1 MKKLIKWLDVNSE
14 AVLMVVFFTMMI
26 ILITIQVLLRFVFK
40 TGFSWGEEVARI
52 LFLWMS
58 FSSFGYLTRNSRHVR
73 VGFLVGKIKED
84 VQKKILFICDLLFLI
99 FSVAGLKAVINLC
112 IDAAKY
118 HDKLIAIPWNY
129 NVLYLAGVL
138 GFFMMVMRN
147 IQILIWKI
155 RNWNSDL
162 ERFINYD
169 GIYYDN
175 NRVFCQPEKKDFLEK
190 KEELLEKYESGQG
203 E

>member
-1 MKKLIKWLDVNSE
+1 M
-14 AVLMVVFFTMMI
+14 
-26 ILITIQVLLRFVFK
+26 
-40 TGFSWGEEVARI
+40 
-52 LFLWMS
+52 
-58 FSSFGYLTRNSRHVR
+58 
-73 VGFLVGKIKED
+73 
-84 VQKKILFICDLLFLI
+84 
-99 FSVAGLKAVINLC
+99 INLC

>member
-1 MKKLIKWLDVNSE
+1 MNFE

-26 ILITIQVLLRFVFK
+26 ILITIQVVLRFVFK

-118 HDKLIAIPWNY
+118 HDKLISIPWNY

-147 IQILIWKI
+147 VQILIWKI
-155 RNWNSDL
+155 QNWNSDL

-175 NRVFCQPEKKDFLEK
+175 NRVFCQPEEKDFLEK